1 VKGKFMLDFKAY
13 VRKKYYSSWIEQ
25 EKQYIRF
32 SSAWAYLFRQT
43 FERLSEKIQQPKED
57 NIFPLLQTF
66 DSQSRE
72 SRDNSYRGIV
82 DAVMAL
88 IPDSQK
94 TYIPHNID
102 FIIAN
107 DIQTLLL
114 AFEKHSESSS
124 AEH

>member
-13 VRKKYYSSWIEQ
+13 VRKKYCSSWIEQ
-25 EKQYIRF
+25 ENQHIRF
-32 SSAWAYLFRQT
+32 PSAWAYLLPTT
-43 FERLSEKIQQPKED
+43 FKLLSGKIQQPKED

-72 SRDNSYRGIV
+72 SRNNSYRGIV

-88 IPDSQK
+88 IPDSEK
-94 TYIPHNID
+94 TDTPSNIEC
-102 FIIAN
+102 IIAN
-107 DIQTLLL
+107 DIKTLLRD
-114 AFEKHSESSS
+114 FEKLSKSSS